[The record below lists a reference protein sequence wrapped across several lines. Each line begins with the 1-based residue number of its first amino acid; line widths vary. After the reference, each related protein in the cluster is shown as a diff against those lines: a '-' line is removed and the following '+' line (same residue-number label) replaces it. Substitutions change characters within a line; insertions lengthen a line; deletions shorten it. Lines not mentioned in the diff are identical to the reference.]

1 MRSIEGWEVG
11 LTIGA
16 RQDWWEVDSQ
26 NFWEMGSGD
35 PQTLPSVVLTH
46 YSCEWVPG
54 DNGHKQG
61 P

>member
-1 MRSIEGWEVG
+1 M
-11 LTIGA
+11 
-16 RQDWWEVDSQ
+16 DSQ
-26 NFWEMGSGD
+26 NFGEMGSGD